1 MKEKWLK
8 AKPILIFLNILN
20 HLNGSIQYNMKKEDI
35 FSRYSRQIFIE
46 EIGLEGQKKIMASK
60 VLVIGAGGLG
70 SPVIQYLAAA
80 GVGTL
85 GVADFDLVEL
95 HNLNRQ
101 VIHTE
106 ESIGRS
112 KVKSAEV
119 FVEKLNHQVNVV
131 AIEQKINAS
140 NADEI
145 LSQYDLVVDG
155 SDNFST
161 RYLVNDTCVKLKKT
175 LVYGSIL
182 GFSGQVAVF
191 SHKESKNLRD
201 LFPEP
206 PFDEDIP
213 DCDSLGVLG
222 ALPGMIGSMMALQT
236 LKIIAG
242 LPVTLNQLTLVDTL
256 NWRFQTIDF

>member
-1 MKEKWLK
+1 MKED
-8 AKPILIFLNILN
+8 
-20 HLNGSIQYNMKKEDI
+20 H

-46 EIGLEGQKKIMASK
+46 EIGLEGQKKIKASK

-80 GVGTL
+80 GIGTL

-101 VIHTE
+101 IIHTE
-106 ESIGRS
+106 NRVGLS
-112 KVKSAEV
+112 KVKSTET
-119 FVEKLNHQVNVV
+119 FVKELNHQVKLIG
-131 AIEQKINAS
+131 IEEKINDG
-140 NADEI
+140 NAEEL
-145 LSQYDLVVDG
+145 LSQYDIIVDG

-175 LVYGSIL
+175 LIYGSIL
-182 GFSGQVAVF
+182 GFSGQVSVF
-191 SHKESKNLRD
+191 NHKGSKNLRD
-201 LFPEP
+201 LFPDP

-222 ALPGMIGSMMALQT
+222 ALPGIIGSMMALQT
-236 LKIIAG
+236 LKIITD
-242 LPVTLNQLTLVDTL
+242 LPVSLNQLTLVDTL
-256 NWRFQTIDF
+256 DWRFQTIDF

>member
-1 MKEKWLK
+1 MKED
-8 AKPILIFLNILN
+8 
-20 HLNGSIQYNMKKEDI
+20 H

-46 EIGLEGQKKIMASK
+46 EIGLEGQKKIMAAK

-85 GVADFDLVEL
+85 GVADFDEVEL

-101 VIHTE
+101 IIHTE
-106 ESIGRS
+106 NRVGLS
-112 KVKSAEV
+112 KVKSAEA
-119 FVEKLNHQVNVV
+119 FVKELNHQVIFKG
-131 AIEQKINAS
+131 IEEKINED
-140 NADEI
+140 NAEEI
-145 LSQYDLVVDG
+145 ITQYDVVIDG

-161 RYLVNDTCVKLKKT
+161 RYLVNDTCVQLQKT

-182 GFSGQVAVF
+182 GFAGQVAVF
-191 SHKESKNLRD
+191 NHNGSKNLRD
-201 LFPEP
+201 IFPEP
-206 PFDEDIP
+206 PFDEDVP

-222 ALPGMIGSMMALQT
+222 ALPGIIGSMMALQT
-236 LKIIAG
+236 LKIITD
-242 LPVTLNQLTLVDTL
+242 LPVSVNQLTLVDTL

>member
-1 MKEKWLK
+1 
-8 AKPILIFLNILN
+8 
-20 HLNGSIQYNMKKEDI
+20 MKKEDH

-46 EIGLEGQKKIMASK
+46 EIGLEGQKKLMASK

-70 SPVIQYLAAA
+70 SPIIQYLTAA

-85 GVADFDLVEL
+85 GIADFDEVEL

-101 VIHTE
+101 IIHTE
-106 ESIGRS
+106 DTVGLS
-112 KVKSAEV
+112 KVKSAQIY
-119 FVEKLNHQVNVV
+119 VENLNHQVVFEG
-131 AIEQKINAS
+131 IEEKINKS
-140 NADEI
+140 NAEKI
-145 LSQYDLVVDG
+145 LSQYDVIVDG

-191 SHKESKNLRD
+191 NHHGSRNLRD

-206 PFDEDIP
+206 PFDEDTP

-222 ALPGMIGSMMALQT
+222 ALPGIIGSMMALQT
-236 LKIIAG
+236 LKIITD
-242 LPVTLNQLTLVDTL
+242 LPVYLNQLTLVNIID
-256 NWRFQTIDF
+256 WRFQTIDF

>member
-1 MKEKWLK
+1 ME
-8 AKPILIFLNILN
+8 
-20 HLNGSIQYNMKKEDI
+20 SEDI
-35 FSRYSRQIFIE
+35 FKRYSRQIFID

-85 GVADFDLVEL
+85 ALADFDHVEL

-101 VIHTE
+101 IIHNE
-106 ESIGRS
+106 KKVGML
-112 KVKSAEV
+112 KVKSAET
-119 FVEKLNHQVNVV
+119 FVKNLNHQVEVIG
-131 AIEQKINAS
+131 IEEKINAT
-140 NADEI
+140 NASEI
-145 LSQYDLVVDG
+145 LSQYDIIVDG

-161 RYLVNDTCVKLKKT
+161 RYLVNDTCVVLKKT

-182 GFSGQVAVF
+182 GFSGQMAVF
-191 SHKESKNLRD
+191 NHLGSKNLRD

-206 PFDEDIP
+206 PVDEEVP

-222 ALPGMIGSMMALQT
+222 ALPGIIGSMMALQT
-236 LKIIAG
+236 LKIITD
-242 LPVTLNQLTLVDTL
+242 LPITLDQITLVDTL
-256 NWRFQTIDF
+256 DWRFQTIDF

>member
-1 MKEKWLK
+1 
-8 AKPILIFLNILN
+8 
-20 HLNGSIQYNMKKEDI
+20 MKKEDH

-46 EIGLEGQKKIMASK
+46 EIGIEGQKKIRSSK

-85 GVADFDLVEL
+85 GVADFDEVEL

-101 VIHTE
+101 IIHTE
-106 ESIGRS
+106 NRVGLS
-112 KVKSAEV
+112 KVKSAET
-119 FVEKLNHQVNVV
+119 FVKELNHQINLIG
-131 AIEQKINAS
+131 IEEKINGN
-140 NADEI
+140 NAEEI
-145 LSQYDLVVDG
+145 LSHYDVIVDG

-161 RYLVNDTCVKLKKT
+161 RYLVNDTCMKLKKT

-191 SHKESKNLRD
+191 NHNGSKNLRD
-201 LFPEP
+201 IFPEP
-206 PFDEDIP
+206 PFDEDVP

-236 LKIIAG
+236 LKIITN
-242 LPVTLNQLTLVDTL
+242 LPVNVNQLTLVDTL
-256 NWRFQTIDF
+256 SWRFQVIDF